1 MKMSID
7 DEINYYP
14 FACAVTDNNG
24 DIIATNNL
32 FEENIAGKGDKKT
45 NIADVAEGLGISVG
59 KVQTEIGGCVYEVAV
74 CPYAD
79 NRYKVMFI
87 KLRDSDEPVM
97 LGVVLVDNYIEVQE
111 SIEESRHPHLVAVID
126 RKINEYFT
134 NLGGVVRKYESDK
147 YLLIL
152 PVSKLDTLKEN
163 KFDIMEMLAKID
175 LGNIPVTLS
184 IGIGFNGD
192 TINKSMEYARGA
204 LDLALGR
211 GGNQVVIK
219 ESDEQYTFIG
229 GDGTEVAQN
238 SRVKARVKASGLI
251 ELIISAS
258 DVMLMGHKNPDLDS
272 LGSSAGVFAIASF
285 FGKPCHIVLNKVTP
299 SVSSLYNR
307 LLEDNKYKDA
317 FIDGD
322 TALKTIRKKTLLI
335 VLDTCRQ
342 SMCECSELI
351 DKAVKLVVFDHHRK
365 SKEHI
370 ENYALTYHDPGAS
383 STSEL
388 VTEMM
393 MYMGKGI
400 KLTKTEAEG
409 LLAGITVDTKNFAF
423 KTGVKTFEASAY
435 LKRNGADTISVRRLF
450 RSSFED
456 YSAKADVVKNA
467 KMIHENMAVSVL
479 TQPVDNPTVLI
490 AQAADEMLG
499 INGIE
504 VSYVLCEIDGNVSI
518 SARSLG
524 TVNVQKL
531 MEKLGGGGHQTGAAA
546 QLSGMSIDSAIEL
559 LEEKI
564 DEYLEEL
571 Q

>member
-1 MKMSID
+1 MSID
-7 DEINYYP
+7 DEIIYYP
-14 FACAVTDNNG
+14 FACAVVNENSEVLN
-24 DIIATNNL
+24 ANKL
-32 FEENIAGKGDKKT
+32 FEENIARKDDKTINIGDIIEGFGVSSDKIK
-45 NIADVAEGLGISVG
+45 AEIN
-59 KVQTEIGGCVYEVAV
+59 GCIYEVAS
-74 CPYAD
+74 CPCSD
-79 NRYKVMFI
+79 NLYKVMFI
-87 KLRDSDEPVM
+87 KLMGSDAPVM
-97 LGVVLVDNYIEVQE
+97 LGIALVDNYTEVQE

-126 RKINEYFT
+126 RKINEYFS

-152 PVSKLDTLKEN
+152 PVSKLSTLKEN
-163 KFDIMEMLAKID
+163 KFDIMDMLGKID

-184 IGIGFNGD
+184 IGIGLNGD
-192 TINKSMEYARGA
+192 TVNKSMEYARGA

-251 ELIISAS
+251 ELILSAS
-258 DVMLMGHKNPDLDS
+258 DVMLMGHKNPDLDA
-272 LGSSAGVFAIASF
+272 LGSAAGVFAIASF

-299 SVSSLYNR
+299 SISSLHSR
-307 LLEDNKYKDA
+307 LMDDNKYKEA
-317 FIDGD
+317 FIDGE
-322 TALKTIRKKTLLI
+322 TALKTIRRKTLLV

-342 SMCECSELI
+342 SMCECSELV

-450 RSSFED
+450 RSSFKD
-456 YSAKADVVKNA
+456 YSAKVDVVKSA
-467 KMIHENMAVSVL
+467 EMFHDNMAISVL
-479 TQPVDNPTVLI
+479 NKPVENPTVLI

-504 VSYVLCEIDGNVSI
+504 VSYVLCAIGDNVYI

-531 MEKLGGGGHQTGAAA
+531 MERLGGGGHQTGAAA
-546 QLSGMSIDSAIEL
+546 QLSNMDIATAIKL
-559 LEEKI
+559 LKKKI
-564 DEYLEEL
+564 DEYLNEI
-571 Q
+571 